1 MLFVVRPQKVR
12 LEVDLPVWG
21 HPQEPIILRLHPH
34 PEKQANN
41 NSTKLWVRS
50 RDGSGPFFWP
60 RIWVSDYLIYTL

>member
-12 LEVDLPVWG
+12 SEVDLPVWG
-21 HPQEPIILRLHPH
+21 HPQEPITLRLHPH

-50 RDGSGPFFWP
+50 RDGSVGSKSLASCLVLDFD
-60 RIWVSDYLIYTL
+60 I